1 MIRLIKNTDFDGQN
15 SDMNPRMKIYFE
27 RRVGL
32 NEQQIQNIMDM
43 CVRIAE
49 RVR

>member
-1 MIRLIKNTDFDGQN
+1 MIRLIKNANVDGQN